1 MKKMLLVIL
10 SACLIACVAF
20 AVPPAKTSSDQFVDQ
35 FVGWLKGNKVD
46 MSEREKEALRDTH
59 RLLLAASEKGIDP
72 TYFWLI
78 VRNSLSQE
86 IEWEKAKQMILSGQV
101 MSVSQSHSRVVGL
114 SMRDGRTYSTQ
125 EPKLDDVLPIV
136 REVDPKGVFMRYKTE

>member
-59 RLLLAASEKGIDP
+59 VSVLPTPSIQPPRFARTLMPNPNKGGRHGKAEEDESRGVVRANHRAEHGRRIDP
-72 TYFWLI
+72 
-78 VRNSLSQE
+78 
-86 IEWEKAKQMILSGQV
+86 G
-101 MSVSQSHSRVVGL
+101 
-114 SMRDGRTYSTQ
+114 
-125 EPKLDDVLPIV
+125 VL
-136 REVDPKGVFMRYKTE
+136 RGT